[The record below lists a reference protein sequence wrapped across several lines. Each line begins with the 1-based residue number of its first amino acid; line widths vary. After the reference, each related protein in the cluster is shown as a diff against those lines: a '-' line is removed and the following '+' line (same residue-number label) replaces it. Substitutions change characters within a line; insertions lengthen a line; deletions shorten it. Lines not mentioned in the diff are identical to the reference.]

1 MWKNCQWLATGW
13 WFSLGPPVSSTNKT
27 DRHGIIEILLKV
39 ALNTIKPNLYNS
51 MLTDIDSFN
60 YNAKLLWKNVKTFWK
75 LSSPPLESRNVS
87 KENSITAQILSLL
100 TDCLDQFLII
110 QSFLEVT
117 GNLSSP
123 TKKQSIWLAY
133 LYIQT
138 ISNRGSF
145 SEKLSA
151 KHVW

>member
-1 MWKNCQWLATGW
+1 MVFNATFNNISIISWLSVLLVEETGA
-13 WFSLGPPVSSTNKT
+13 LQ
-27 DRHGIIEILLKV
+27 ILLE
-39 ALNTIKPNLYNS
+39 LSPFRRQT
-51 MLTDIDSFN
+51 N
-60 YNAKLLWKNVKTFWK
+60 YTSGIFIAPLEWK
-75 LSSPPLESRNVS
+75 LSSSPLESRIVS
-87 KENSITAQILSLL
+87 KENSITTQILSLL

-145 SEKLSA
+145 SEKLSIFLGHNSGF
-151 KHVW
+151 KWWRTQFSKRFYVLP